1 MSESAPI
8 RFSDGLLGRTVLLG
22 ILPTAAVLAGVI
34 VVGAYNRYQSLRE
47 GAEASLKSLAIQT
60 SLNVDRGADDAVE
73 LAKDVAISQSAGM
86 FGMRRLTT
94 EVLRQLTEANP
105 WALAVYVGYE
115 PDADGKDDESLRGDL
130 DRRTMDESGRFIPYW
145 FRDPTKGGAIE
156 LKPLVDMDT
165 SLYYD
170 GVRRAFKANGT
181 PAPMVT
187 EPYFYDG
194 DLIVEQSYP
203 IVIDG
208 KFVGIGA
215 VDRSLASIRADA
227 LRFAEQHDVTVYIV
241 SGRGRFVASSLPGDV
256 PGGSNP
262 LQTLEVAETD
272 FAEIVGPLLRLETTA
287 QLTQGLD
294 PLTGEDTYFA
304 SAGVA
309 TGGWMV
315 ILTKPV
321 SAVVGPIVRE
331 TIWIASL
338 TTIALTAVVTLLV
351 LLVSG
356 FSKRIRHAVHAAGLV
371 AKGDLS
377 QEVHDCPRRDEAGV
391 LLRTLAAMRNGLVA
405 MVGRIKH
412 AAVSLHTATTEV
424 AAAGRQQ
431 EEAATEFESSSTEI
445 AAAVH
450 QISRTGEAL
459 VSTMKEVRSMTD
471 EASSLAGHGRES
483 LDGMRTSMRTLEEA
497 TGSIA
502 EKLAAINEKAGGI
515 TAIVTTITKVAD
527 QTNLL
532 SVNAAIEA
540 EKAGEYGRGFLVVAR
555 EIRRL
560 ADQAAGATLDIEKM
574 VAQMQSAVSAGVME
588 MDRFAEQVRSGVEE
602 VDSIGSQMGRII
614 EHVTATSDRFAMLD
628 SGVREQ
634 SAGAGQIDLAMGRL
648 RERARQSAES
658 VREFSQSAEALQK
671 ALGSLRG
678 VIDQFKV

>member
-1 MSESAPI
+1 MGETTSI
-8 RFSDGLLGRTVLLG
+8 RFTDGLLGRTVLFG
-22 ILPTAAVLAGVI
+22 VLPTAAVLAGVI
-34 VVGAYNRYQSLRE
+34 LVGGISRYDSLKR
-47 GAEASLKSLAIQT
+47 GAEDRLRSVATEASLDL
-60 SLNVDRGADDAVE
+60 DRTGDDAVE
-73 LAKDVAISQSAGM
+73 LAKSLAVAQSAGM
-86 FGMRRLTT
+86 FGMRRLTV
-94 EVLRQLTEANP
+94 EVLRASVEANS
-105 WALAVYVGYE
+105 WCLGTYICYE
-115 PDADGKDDESLRGDL
+115 PDADGKDAESLLAHLPAGAVDAA
-130 DRRTMDESGRFIPYW
+130 GRFLPYW
-145 FRDPTKGGAIE
+145 FRNPERGGAID
-156 LKPLVDMDT
+156 LKNNVDLEQ
-165 SLYYD
+165 SLYY
-170 GVRRAFKANGT
+170 GGAKRAFMASGKA
-181 PAPMVT
+181 AAMVT

-194 DLIVEQSYP
+194 DLIVEQTWP
-203 IVIDG
+203 IVVDG
-208 KFVGIGA
+208 RFVGIAG
-215 VDRSLASIRADA
+215 VDRSLASLRRDA
-227 LRFAEQHDVTVYIV
+227 VRFAKWSESSVFLV
-241 SGRGRFVASSLPGDV
+241 SGRGSFVATSLEGDV
-256 PGGSNP
+256 PGGDAP
-262 LQTLEVAETD
+262 LQTTAVADSPYADVMMPMLEPTAET
-272 FAEIVGPLLRLETTA
+272 RLEIAIDPVSGEQTYWAWRT
-287 QLTQGLD
+287 LD
-294 PLTGEDTYFA
+294 
-304 SAGVA
+304 
-309 TGGWMV
+309 TGGWTV
-315 ILTKPV
+315 VLAKPV
-321 SAVVGPIVRE
+321 AEVTGPLIRQTV
-331 TIWIASL
+331 WIAVAAVA
-338 TTIALTAVVTLLV
+338 ALAVVVTLLV
-351 LLVSG
+351 WLLAG
-356 FSKRIRHAVHAAGLV
+356 FSKRIRSAVDAAGLV

-377 QEVHDCPRRDEAGV
+377 QEVHACMQRDEAGV

-431 EEAATEFESSSTEI
+431 EESAGEFESSSAEI

-459 VSTMKEVRSMTD
+459 VATMDEVRSMTN
-471 EASSLAGHGRES
+471 EASSLAGDGRES
-483 LDGMRTSMRTLEEA
+483 LDGMRSSMRTLEEA

-515 TAIVTTITKVAD
+515 TTIVTTITKVAD

-614 EHVTATSDRFAMLD
+614 EHVTATSERFSTLD

-634 SAGAGQIDLAMGRL
+634 SAGAGQIDIAMARL

>member
-1 MSESAPI
+1 MGETTSI
-8 RFSDGLLGRTVLLG
+8 RFADGLLGRTVLLG

-34 VVGAYNRYQSLRE
+34 LVGGISRYDSLKR
-47 GAEASLKSLAIQT
+47 GAEKQLQNLASETALEFDQA
-60 SLNVDRGADDAVE
+60 ADDAVE
-73 LAKDVAISQSAGM
+73 LARTLAVSQSAGM
-86 FGMRRLTT
+86 FGMRRLTV
-94 EVLRQLTEANP
+94 EVLERQLAENP
-105 WALAVYVGYE
+105 EVLGIYVGYE
-115 PDADGKDDESLRGDL
+115 PNADGKDAESLNGGL
-130 DRRTMDESGRFIPYW
+130 PEGAIDEAGRFLPYW
-145 FRDPTKGGAIE
+145 FRDSSRGGAIA
-156 LKPLVDMDT
+156 LKPLVDMES

-170 GVRRAFKANGT
+170 GVRKAWKSTGRL
-181 PAPMVT
+181 APMVT
-187 EPYFYDG
+187 EPYYYDG
-194 DLIVEQSYP
+194 DLIIEQTFP
-203 IVIDG
+203 IVVDG
-208 KFVGIGA
+208 RFVGIAG
-215 VDRSLASIRADA
+215 VDRSLASLRREAV
-227 LRFAEQHDVTVYIV
+227 RFAESNESLVFLV
-241 SGRGRFVASSLPGDV
+241 SGRGKFVATSLEGDV
-256 PGGSNP
+256 PGGATP
-262 LQTLEVAETD
+262 LQTTTVADSPYADVMAAMLEPTAET
-272 FAEIVGPLLRLETTA
+272 RLETA
-287 QLTQGLD
+287 VD
-294 PLTGEDTYFA
+294 PVTGEETYWA
-304 SAGVA
+304 WRTLD
-309 TGGWMV
+309 TGGWTV
-315 ILTKPV
+315 VLAKPV
-321 SAVVGPIVRE
+321 SEVTGPLVRQTLLIAASAV
-331 TIWIASL
+331 A
-338 TTIALTAVVTLLV
+338 ALAVVVTLLV
-351 LLVSG
+351 WLLAG
-356 FSKRIRHAVHAAGLV
+356 FSKRIRFAVDAAGLV

-377 QEVHDCPRRDEAGV
+377 HEVYACTQRDEAGV
-391 LLRTLAAMRNGLVA
+391 LLRTLAAMRSGLVA

-431 EEAATEFESSSTEI
+431 EDSAGEFESSSAEI

-459 VSTMKEVRSMTD
+459 VATMDEVRSMTN
-471 EASSLAGHGRES
+471 EASALAGDGRES

-614 EHVTATSDRFAMLD
+614 EHVTATSERFSTLD

>member
-1 MSESAPI
+1 MRETSSI
-8 RFSDGLLGRTVLLG
+8 RFTDGLLGRTVLFG

-34 VVGAYNRYQSLRE
+34 LVGGISRYESLRA
-47 GAEASLKSLAIQT
+47 GAEAQLRNLASETALEFDQA
-60 SLNVDRGADDAVE
+60 ADDAVE
-73 LAKDVAISQSAGM
+73 LARTLAIAQSAGM
-86 FGMRRLTT
+86 FGMRRLTA
-94 EVLRQLTEANP
+94 EVLERQLAENP
-105 WALAVYVGYE
+105 DALAVYVGYE
-115 PDADGKDDESLRGDL
+115 PNADGKDAESLKGGL
-130 DRRTMDESGRFIPYW
+130 PEGSIDEAGRFLPYW
-145 FRDPTKGGAIE
+145 FRDPSRGGAIG
-156 LKPLVDMDT
+156 LKPLVDMES

-170 GVRRAFKANGT
+170 GVKKALKSSGRAA
-181 PAPMVT
+181 AMVT

-194 DLIVEQSYP
+194 DLIIEQAYP
-203 IVIDG
+203 IVVDG
-208 KFVGIGA
+208 RFVGVAG
-215 VDRSLASIRADA
+215 VDRSLASLRREAIRVMESSGVSV
-227 LRFAEQHDVTVYIV
+227 FVV
-241 SGRGRFVASSLPGDV
+241 SGRGRFVATSLEDDLPG
-256 PGGSNP
+256 GTSP
-262 LQTLEVAETD
+262 LQTREVSASPYGDVMAPMLDPAFE
-272 FAEIVGPLLRLETTA
+272 ARLEIA
-287 QLTQGLD
+287 PD
-294 PLTGEDTYFA
+294 PRTGEESYWAWQTL
-304 SAGVA
+304 G
-309 TGGWMV
+309 TGGWTV
-315 ILTKPV
+315 VLAKPV
-321 SAVVGPIVRE
+321 AEVSGPLIRQTLAIAATAVAALAVVV
-331 TIWIASL
+331 S
-338 TTIALTAVVTLLV
+338 LLV
-351 LLVSG
+351 WLISG
-356 FSKRIRHAVHAAGLV
+356 FSKRIRHAVDAAELV

-377 QEVHDCPRRDEAGV
+377 QEVHACPRRDEAGV
-391 LLRTLAAMRNGLVA
+391 LLRTLAAMRDGLVA

-431 EEAATEFESSSTEI
+431 EDAAGEFESSSAEI

-459 VSTMKEVRSMTD
+459 VSTMDEVRTMTG
-471 EASSLAGHGRES
+471 EASSLAGEGRQS
-483 LDGMRTSMRTLEEA
+483 LDGMRNSMRTLEEA
-497 TGSIA
+497 TSSIA

-560 ADQAAGATLDIEKM
+560 ADQAAGATLDIERM

-614 EHVTATSDRFAMLD
+614 EHVTATSDRFTTLD

-678 VIDQFKV
+678 VIDQFRT

>member
-1 MSESAPI
+1 MGETTSI
-8 RFSDGLLGRTVLLG
+8 RFTDGLLGRTVVLG
-22 ILPTAAVLAGVI
+22 VVPVALVVAGVI
-34 VVGAYNRYQSLRE
+34 TSGAFNRYDSMIEQE
-47 GAEASLKSLAIQT
+47 EASLRNFVATTALE
-60 SLNVDRGADDAVE
+60 LNRGGDDAIE
-73 LAKDVAISQSAGM
+73 LARSVAISQSAGM

-94 EVLRQLTEANP
+94 EVLRQLTEQNP
-105 WALAVYVGYE
+105 WALSVYVGYE
-115 PDADGKDDESLRGDL
+115 PNADGKDAESLRGGVPEAA
-130 DRRTMDESGRFIPYW
+130 MDAQGRFLPYW
-145 FRDPTKGGAIE
+145 FRNPKRRGEID
-156 LKPLVDMDT
+156 LKPLVDMES
-165 SLYYD
+165 SLYYA
-170 GVRRAFKANGT
+170 GVKKAWLATGRAEA
-181 PAPMVT
+181 MVT

-194 DLIVEQSYP
+194 DLIVEQSWP
-203 IVIDG
+203 IIIEG
-208 KFVGIGA
+208 KFKGIGA
-215 VDRSLASIRADA
+215 VDRSLAQIR
-227 LRFAEQHDVTVYIV
+227 EQVLDFSSSSGLTIYLV
-241 SGRGRFVASSLPGDV
+241 SGRGRFVATSVPGDV
-256 PGGSNP
+256 EGGSNP
-262 LQTLEVAETD
+262 LQTREVAATD
-272 FAEIVGPLLRLETTA
+272 YAEVLGDLLVPSDEPRLA
-287 QLTQGLD
+287 IAPD
-294 PLTGEDTYFA
+294 PFTGEPSYWAAATLD
-304 SAGVA
+304 
-309 TGGWMV
+309 TGGWTV
-315 ILTKPV
+315 IASEPTSRV
-321 SAVVGPIVRE
+321 TGPIVRE
-331 TIWIASL
+331 TTWIVS
-338 TTIALTAVVTLLV
+338 IAVAALAVVVTLLV
-351 LLVSG
+351 WLLAG
-356 FSKRIRHAVHAAGLV
+356 FSKRIRSAVDAAGLV

-377 QEVHDCPRRDEAGV
+377 QEVNACMQRDEAGV

-405 MVGRIKH
+405 MVGRIRH

-431 EEAATEFESSSTEI
+431 EESAGEFESSSAEI

-459 VSTMKEVRSMTD
+459 VATMDEVRSMTD
-471 EASSLAGHGRES
+471 EASSLAGDGRES

-497 TGSIA
+497 TSSIA

-515 TAIVTTITKVAD
+515 TTIVTTITKVAD

-614 EHVTATSDRFAMLD
+614 EHVTATSARFSTLD

-634 SAGAGQIDLAMGRL
+634 SAGAGQIDIAMARL
-648 RERARQSAES
+648 RERASQSAES